1 MREILDRASRIR
13 LVIFDVD
20 GVMTDG
26 KLYLASDGTE
36 TKSFNILDGLGIK
49 LLMKAGIHCA
59 IISGRRSDAVERR
72 MRDLGVEH
80 VYHGIEDKLPLFED
94 LLEQLDLEADQVAHM
109 GDDLPD
115 LPIMRRVGLAVT
127 VTNGS
132 SLIKPY
138 AHWETSRPGGQG
150 AVREVCELV
159 LSAQGQLRPLL
170 DKYL

>member
-1 MREILDRASRIR
+1 MDEVVARASRIR

-49 LLMKAGIHCA
+49 LLMTAGIHCA
-59 IISGRRSDAVERR
+59 IISGRRSDAMERR

-80 VYHGIEDKLPLFED
+80 VFHGIEDKLPLLEG
-94 LLEQLDLEADQVAHM
+94 LLDQLGIEAKQVAHV

-127 VTNGS
+127 VSNGS
-132 SLIKPY
+132 GLIKPY
-138 AHWETSRPGGQG
+138 AHWETSKPGGHG
-150 AVREVCELV
+150 AVRE
-159 LSAQGQLRPLL
+159 Q
-170 DKYL
+170 